1 MKHSQ
6 RSERLTVSSS
16 GRSEASRL
24 SIAPTVDRIGSGLLL
39 LKESI
44 VKVVVIGTGY
54 VGLVAAVGFA
64 DAGHQVL
71 GVDRDEE
78 KIRTLNQ
85 GRIPI
90 YEPGLVDL
98 FQRARPRLEFTS
110 DLAKAMPGADV
121 AFIAV
126 GTPELEDGSADLGPT
141 LAVVDAVART
151 QISPLVLVLKSTVPV
166 GTAARVRERLQELGA
181 SAIEVVSNPEFL
193 KEGVAV
199 EDFMRPDRVVIG
211 VQPGGRGEAVM
222 RELYDPFLKNGNP
235 LIVMDNVS
243 AEMTKYAANAFL
255 SVKISFINELALLA
269 DRWGADVNDVRRGF
283 TSDRRINPAFF
294 HPGVGFGGS
303 CFPKDVKAL
312 VHSGRAVG
320 VPMQVVDAADQV
332 NDRQKLILYERVR
345 DYFASQGKALRGLR
359 IAMWGLAFKPQTDDV
374 REAPALYLIEKLV
387 DAGAEVVAYDPVA
400 RDTATKSFTRSFKTV
415 DSAHDAVKDAD
426 ALMIV
431 TEWNEFR
438 TPAWKELRASM
449 RQAVIFDGRN
459 VLDPLKATQAGFEY
473 FCIGRQVRGSGSQT
487 KLSALTQRTDSRKHK
502 RCIVAGG
509 AGFVGSH
516 LVDRLLE
523 EGHEVVAIDSLVT
536 GRLSNLQAAF
546 AKPRFRFIRADLRDG
561 LDRLGLPEENGA
573 FDEIYNLA
581 SPASPVDFARIPLHI
596 LSTSSEGHRHL
607 LDFAAKTGAVC
618 LYASSSEVYGDAEIH
633 PQVESY
639 FGNVNTTGHRSC
651 YDEAKRY
658 GEALSAAHAKENGTQ
673 VRMARI
679 FNTYG
684 PRMRPDDG
692 RILPNFCMQGLQ
704 NQALS
709 VYGDG
714 SQTRSFCYVGDLV
727 RGLITLMRSSESRPT
742 NVGNPIELTV
752 SQVAEAV
759 LQITGSKAGVR
770 RLPLPQNDPKQRRPD
785 ISRALS
791 LGWRPEVNFESGLK
805 LTLESFRQELISAG
819 GVVQTPVLE
828 NT

>member
-1 MKHSQ
+1 
-6 RSERLTVSSS
+6 
-16 GRSEASRL
+16 
-24 SIAPTVDRIGSGLLL
+24 
-39 LKESI
+39 

-64 DAGHQVL
+64 DAGHQVV
-71 GVDRDEE
+71 GVDRDEN
-78 KIRTLNQ
+78 KIRALRE

-98 FQRARPRLEFTS
+98 FQRARPRLQFTS
-110 DLAKAMPGADV
+110 DLAEAMHGADV

-126 GTPELEDGSADLGPT
+126 GTPEREDGSADLGPT
-141 LAVVDAVART
+141 MSVVDAVAKTHRA
-151 QISPLVLVLKSTVPV
+151 PLVLVLKSTVPV
-166 GTAARVRERLQELGA
+166 GTASRVRERLASLGA
-181 SAIEVVSNPEFL
+181 DDVEVVSNPEFL

-199 EDFMRPDRVVIG
+199 EDFLRPDRVVIG
-211 VQPGGRGEAVM
+211 VQAGGRGEAVM
-222 RELYDPFLKNGNP
+222 RELYEPFLKNGNP

-269 DRWGADVNDVRRGF
+269 DRWGADINDVRRGF

-332 NDRQKLILYERVR
+332 NDRQKLILFERVR
-345 DYFASQGKALRGLR
+345 DYFASRGETLRGRR

-400 RDTATKSFTRSFKTV
+400 RETALKSFTRPFV
-415 DSAHDAVKDAD
+415 CADSAQAAAKGAD

-438 TPAWKELRASM
+438 TPQWAELRASM
-449 RQAVIFDGRN
+449 RHAVIFDGRN
-459 VLDPLKATQAGFEY
+459 VLDPQKATQAGFMY
-473 FCIGRQVRGSGSQT
+473 FCIGRQIRGSGSGPAASAASAETSARTGQT
-487 KLSALTQRTDSRKHK
+487 ESRNVK
-502 RCIVAGG
+502 RCLVAGG

-516 LVDRLLE
+516 LVDRLLS
-523 EGHEVVAIDSLVT
+523 EGHEVIAIDSLIT
-536 GRLSNLQAAF
+536 GRLENLQQAF
-546 AKPRFRFIRADLRDG
+546 TQPRFRFIRADIRDG
-561 LDRLGLPEENGA
+561 LDRLGLPEERGA
-573 FDEIYNLA
+573 FHEVYNLA
-581 SPASPVDFARIPLHI
+581 SPASPVDFARIPLQI
-596 LSTSSEGHRHL
+596 LATASEGHRHL
-607 LDFAAKTGAVC
+607 LDFAAKTGATC

-639 FGNVNTTGHRSC
+639 FGNVNTIGHRSC

-658 GEALSAAHAKENGTQ
+658 GEALSVAHAREHGTSI
-673 VRMARI
+673 RMARI

-692 RILPNFCMQGLQ
+692 RILPNFCMQALQ

-714 SQTRSFCYVGDLV
+714 SQTRSFCFVGDLV
-727 RGLITLMRSSESRPT
+727 RGLIALMRSEESRPT

-752 SQVAEAV
+752 AQVAEAV
-759 LQITGSKAGVR
+759 LQKTGSKAGVR

-785 ISRALS
+785 ITRAMA
-791 LGWRPEVNFESGLK
+791 LGWKPEVNFESGLEM
-805 LTLESFRQELISAG
+805 TLAAFREELKAAG
-819 GVVQTPVLE
+819 GKVQTPVLE
-828 NT
+828 KT